1 MRPISP
7 RSARALG
14 RRGAPPS
21 PISAHSRGARVGR
34 VNRRAQSS
42 RGDSAGRAGP
52 NHSSPEATAAARSEC
67 DDCAPP
73 RNPRSRRSDRS
84 RIRARIRRWCPHP
97 SRRVTHVPA
106 TGAPLSFDH
115 VKTSPQDFAYQRP
128 PLVGFLV
135 AAGTPV
141 WWPASARNIVTR
153 RGPRYARDAS
163 EHVRN
168 TSTHSSAHSPRCRHA
183 PL

>member
-1 MRPISP
+1 MKGHAEGESRNANRGPKICVRFRPVW
-7 RSARALG
+7 RALG

-21 PISAHSRGARVGR
+21 PISAHSRGARAGR

-52 NHSSPEATAAARSEC
+52 NHSSPEATAAARTEC
-67 DDCAPP
+67 DDCAPH
-73 RNPRSRRSDRS
+73 RNPRSRRSYRS
-84 RIRARIRRWCPHP
+84 RIRSRIRRWCPHP
-97 SRRVTHVPA
+97 ARRVTHVPA

-141 WWPASARNIVTR
+141 PVKI
-153 RGPRYARDAS
+153 
-163 EHVRN
+163 
-168 TSTHSSAHSPRCRHA
+168 
-183 PL
+183 